1 MSSAV
6 SVRAFEAHEW
16 QTCRDLRLRAL
27 ADAPDAF
34 ARTLAEEKGL
44 SDAEWSSRLASSAES
59 PSEFSAVAELG
70 TRAVGLAY
78 ARIDL
83 MGAPDVAHLYSM
95 WVDPGARRSG
105 VGWELLQAV
114 VSWARSANARRVIL
128 RVTRSNA
135 PAVQLYEKAG
145 FAHTQ
150 EVAPLRTGS
159 PLLVQTMRLEL

>member
-1 MSSAV
+1 MSSAA

-44 SDAEWSSRLASSAES
+44 SDAEWSSRIASSAES
-59 PSEFSAVAELG
+59 ASEFSAVAELG
-70 TRAVGLAY
+70 RRAVGLAY
-78 ARIDL
+78 ARIGV
-83 MGAPDVAHLYSM
+83 GAPDVAHLYSM
-95 WVDPGARRSG
+95 WVDPGTRRSG
-105 VGWELLQAV
+105 VGRELLQAV
-114 VSWARSANARRVIL
+114 VSWARSANARRLIL

-150 EVAPLRTGS
+150 EVASLRTGS
-159 PLLVQTMRLEL
+159 PLLDRC